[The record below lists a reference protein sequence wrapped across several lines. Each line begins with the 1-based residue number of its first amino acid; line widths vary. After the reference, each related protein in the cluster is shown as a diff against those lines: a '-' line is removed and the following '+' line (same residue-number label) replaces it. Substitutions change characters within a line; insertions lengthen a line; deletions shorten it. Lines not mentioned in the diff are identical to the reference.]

1 MLVLK
6 KYKCSYLQ
14 VEKQSEK
21 LVDLVNE
28 ISSGVE
34 QFCQCPFPSDLI
46 IYERLTCVGE
56 ETHVVVFQGWINSS
70 NATHLAGLLEEWAS
84 SEPTVVVQDN
94 KLQVINPESLEEWR
108 NTSTSVQYAVLGLS
122 ALSGTVLVLL
132 IVYVAVIMCILI
144 CLRKRQKRYNC
155 LY

>member
-1 MLVLK
+1 M
-6 KYKCSYLQ
+6 
-14 VEKQSEK
+14 
-21 LVDLVNE
+21 NE

-94 KLQVINPESLEEWR
+94 KLQVGILSFESQPAPDKQAAL
-108 NTSTSVQYAVLGLS
+108 SHVVLGVILAAS
-122 ALSGTVLVLL
+122 VLVLL
-132 IVYVAVIMCILI
+132 TGAAVVVCCVVLH
-144 CLRKRQKRYNC
+144 CKRYTLC
-155 LY
+155 KKSMSIHFHVYIRVFKPFKVSEHL

>member
-1 MLVLK
+1 MLKTSSWLCQHIILAK
-6 KYKCSYLQ
+6 IPYLQ

-28 ISSGVE
+28 VSSGVE

-94 KLQVINPESLEEWR
+94 KLQVVNPESQQPSEEH
-108 NTSTSVQYAVLGLS
+108 NIYVTVGLS
-122 ALSGTVLVLL
+122 ASSVVVLLVLFAAT
-132 IVYVAVIMCILI
+132 IVCIILI
-144 CLRKRQKRYNC
+144 CQKRRHKR
-155 LY
+155 

>member
-1 MLVLK
+1 M
-6 KYKCSYLQ
+6 
-14 VEKQSEK
+14 
-21 LVDLVNE
+21 VNE

-94 KLQVINPESLEEWR
+94 KLQVGKHEPRQTTPTENRDINATVVGISA
-108 NTSTSVQYAVLGLS
+108 SSVVVL
-122 ALSGTVLVLL
+122 LL
-132 IVYVAVIMCILI
+132 IVFAVATVCIVIHQ
-144 CLRKRQKRYNC
+144 RKKHIR
-155 LY
+155 